1 MDQQAIASDLIRRS
15 EAILQMAR
23 GNLPPGDVTAL
34 RLAELQQKI
43 GQHRLSGTSKNP
55 AAAAAVILVVGLLDL
70 ALMLLTLALAVLVA
84 ASLSTPRPRDDEYVE
99 QLNHAIRT
107 ADIVLPQLRTR
118 LADAGIRDRLG
129 NCQPNADNV
138 AAIIGRLVTQISRTA
153 LHRPG
158 VSSRPAADLQ
168 RDLLNQLEEAL
179 NSLLTCVGTETE
191 LGRELREVILGRQP
205 ALKFIVRLLGEIII
219 SLRS

>member
-1 MDQQAIASDLIRRS
+1 
-15 EAILQMAR
+15 MAR
-23 GNLPPGDVTAL
+23 GSLPPGDVTAL

-43 GQHRLSGTSKNP
+43 GQHRPSGTSKNP
-55 AAAAAVILVVGLLDL
+55 AAAAAVIIVVGLLDL
-70 ALMLLTLALAVLVA
+70 ALMLLTLAFAVLVA
-84 ASLSTPRPRDDEYVE
+84 ASLSTPRPRNDEYVE

-129 NCQPNADNV
+129 NCRPNADNV
-138 AAIIGRLVTQISRTA
+138 AALIGRLVTQISRTA

-158 VSSRPAADLQ
+158 VSGPAADLQ

-205 ALKFIVRLLGEIII
+205 ALKFIVRLLGEVTI
-219 SLRS
+219 SLRR